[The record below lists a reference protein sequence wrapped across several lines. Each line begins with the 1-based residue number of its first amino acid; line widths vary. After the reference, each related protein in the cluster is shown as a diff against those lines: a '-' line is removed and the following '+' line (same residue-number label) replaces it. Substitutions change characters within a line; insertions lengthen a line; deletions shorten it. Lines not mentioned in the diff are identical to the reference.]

1 MENRRSKSWLI
12 VSSLMA
18 VAVIV
23 MIWLFFFPPRWWL
36 NVTKPVDL
44 TDPVAAGKA
53 LVGNYDCRQCHF
65 IGEEGKSK
73 GPALSGVTG
82 RLNAVSL
89 RLWLRDPSSVKGATS
104 MPNFRLSDE
113 EIEAIVSYLT
123 ALDNGRS

>member
-1 MENRRSKSWLI
+1 MPLSRLI

-18 VAVIV
+18 VAVAV
-23 MIWLFFFPPRWWL
+23 AVWLWFFPPRWWL

-44 TDPVAAGKA
+44 TDPVGTGKA
-53 LVGNYDCRQCHF
+53 LVGKYDCRRCHL

-73 GPALSGVTG
+73 GPALLDVTK

-89 RLWLRDPSSVKGATS
+89 RLWLRDPGSIKGDTR
-104 MPNFRLSDE
+104 MPNFRLSDG

-123 ALDNGRS
+123 ALDTGGS